1 MGSRLESPV
10 IPPLAHDVK
19 QLAPLPVPPLLLPL
33 LPPRPSPPSAP
44 PRQLV
49 AMHWSSVEHV
59 VSAKHVAIDELQF
72 SATQVPQATR
82 PLSASP
88 GGRFGS
94 VKPPSVDEVLG
105 PPSSSVPG
113 EPGVP
118 GVPGV
123 AVFPGAGVFA
133 VELPPSPFVVKDP

>member
-1 MGSRLESPV
+1 
-10 IPPLAHDVK
+10 
-19 QLAPLPVPPLLLPL
+19 
-33 LPPRPSPPSAP
+33 
-44 PRQLV
+44 
-49 AMHWSSVEHV
+49 
-59 VSAKHVAIDELQF
+59 
-72 SATQVPQATR
+72 
-82 PLSASP
+82 
-88 GGRFGS
+88 